1 MNDLFMALAPQ
12 LRLVHALAAFALVA
26 GLVGRWVLLS
36 RAEGAA
42 REQRLGDVTTLV
54 SAATVFERTVIISSL
69 IVIAL
74 GLLTAWSYGYPL
86 LGFLQG
92 GTTNWLLA
100 AFVLSMTLFAL
111 VPAVFVP
118 KGKVFDAA
126 MSEST
131 SIGRPSANLI
141 AAFGD
146 PVLRAAHV
154 YELGVIAVVL
164 VLMILKPF

>member
-1 MNDLFMALAPQ
+1 
-12 LRLVHALAAFALVA
+12 
-26 GLVGRWVLLS
+26 
-36 RAEGAA
+36 
-42 REQRLGDVTTLV
+42 
-54 SAATVFERTVIISSL
+54 
-69 IVIAL
+69 
-74 GLLTAWSYGYPL
+74 
-86 LGFLQG
+86 
-92 GTTNWLLA
+92 
-100 AFVLSMTLFAL
+100 MTLFAL